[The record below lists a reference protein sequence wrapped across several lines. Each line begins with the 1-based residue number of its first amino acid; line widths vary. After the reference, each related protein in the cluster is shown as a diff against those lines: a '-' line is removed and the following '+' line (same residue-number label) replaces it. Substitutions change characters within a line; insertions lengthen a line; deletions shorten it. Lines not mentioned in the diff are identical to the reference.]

1 MRFTWKGTDKIQSK
15 KSMIAGL
22 RAMMLII
29 VLLLSIS
36 FLVSVFYIVNKE
48 KRETIK
54 RESDT
59 ALNTIADSIVS
70 DIERYKEMSRIV
82 MTDDGLVKYLYAYRG
97 KIDAGF
103 KFATQ
108 KSIMRVLTPT
118 TMVDSVFAFRDD
130 GEYVSSSRDQYYFDY
145 DKLNDPE
152 WKQPIVDQKG
162 AAVISINADGA
173 IVRKKGRPLV
183 SISRLVYDIN
193 TQRCIGMMVMNISSA
208 FIDRKFDT
216 MSDKNMAVLGTDGTF
231 LSGDA
236 SIVPY
241 LSGIEIS
248 ETITHKEIKEGTKS
262 LMLSAKKISG
272 MPILIACVIP
282 IDNSFEMYRTT
293 YVIFIL
299 ALIFLLAIVIA
310 GTYITKNIT
319 NPVSGLTRAMEKN
332 KEKGAL
338 EKIDMDI
345 PQNEIGVLKDSYNGM
360 VERVNDLFGKLLD
373 NEQVIRRAEMR
384 VLHEQIKPHFLYNS
398 IETIGSMAMDANA
411 PDVYSALETLG
422 SCYRNFL
429 SKGDR
434 EIPLSREISIV
445 QDYLRL
451 QKLRYG
457 DIIEDEYDI
466 EKDTENYIIPKL
478 ILQPIV
484 ENSIYHG
491 IRLTGERGLIS
502 IKSRLIDDVLH
513 IYVRDTGVG
522 MSEEQIEKL
531 LSAHDDM
538 KSDGEPEPSESFG
551 LWGTIERIRYFCGTN
566 DVVKIRSTVGEFTE
580 IEFIIPKRGQ
590 TDER

>member
-118 TMVDSVFAFRDD
+118 TMVDSVFVFRDD

-422 SCYRNFL
+422 SFYRNFL

-538 KSDGEPEPSESFG
+538 KPDGEPEPSESFG

>member
-1 MRFTWKGTDKIQSK
+1 
-15 KSMIAGL
+15 MIAGL
-22 RAMMLII
+22 RAIMLII

-48 KRETIK
+48 KRETII

-59 ALNTIADSIVS
+59 TLNTISDSIVS

-82 MTDDGLVKYLYAYRG
+82 MTDEGFVKYLKASP
-97 KIDAGF
+97 KALTDGF
-103 KFATQ
+103 IFSTR
-108 KSIMRVLTPT
+108 KSIMRVLNPT
-118 TMVDSVFAFRDD
+118 TMVDSVFGFRDD
-130 GEYVSSSRDQYYFDY
+130 GQFVSSSRDQYYFDF
-145 DKLNDPE
+145 DKIKNDD
-152 WKQPIVDQKG
+152 WKQPIIDQKG
-162 AAVISINADGA
+162 GAVILVNADGA

-183 SISRLVYDIN
+183 TIARLVYDVN
-193 TQRCIGMMVMNISSA
+193 TQKCIGMMFMNISSA
-208 FIDRKFDT
+208 YIDT
-216 MSDKNMAVLGTDGTF
+216 MSDKNMVVMGTDGTY
-231 LSGDA
+231 LSGDI
-236 SIVPY
+236 SIAEY
-241 LSGIEIS
+241 LKGIEIS
-248 ETITHKEIKEGTKS
+248 ETIVHKEIKEGTKS
-262 LMLSAKKISG
+262 VILSAKKISD
-272 MPILIACVIP
+272 MPIVIACAIP

-299 ALIFLLAIVIA
+299 SLIFMLAIVIA

-319 NPVSGLTRAMEKN
+319 NPVSGLTHAMQKN
-332 KEKGAL
+332 KEKGVL
-338 EKIDMDI
+338 EKIDIDI
-345 PQNEIGVLKDSYNGM
+345 PQNEIGVLKESYNGM
-360 VERVNDLFGKLLD
+360 VERVNDLFAKLLD

-398 IETIGSMAMDANA
+398 IETIGSMAMDAGAN
-411 PDVYSALETLG
+411 DVYSALETLG
-422 SCYRNFL
+422 SFYRNFL

-434 EIPLSREISIV
+434 EIPLAREISIV

-466 EKDTENYIIPKL
+466 AEDTEDYIIPKL
-478 ILQPIV
+478 ILQPLV

-531 LSAHDDM
+531 LSAHDDE
-538 KSDGEPEPSESFG
+538 KPGSEPEPSESFG

-590 TDER
+590 IDER

>member
-1 MRFTWKGTDKIQSK
+1 MKLAGMGMKKIQSE

-22 RAMMLII
+22 RAIMLII

-36 FLVSVFYIVNKE
+36 FLVSIFYIVNKE
-48 KRETIK
+48 KRETII

-59 ALNTIADSIVS
+59 TLNTISDSIVS

-82 MTDDGLVKYLYAYRG
+82 MIDEGLVSYLKASRG
-97 KIDAGF
+97 KLDAGF
-103 KFATQ
+103 IFATRS
-108 KSIMRVLTPT
+108 SIMRVLNPT
-118 TMVDSVFAFRDD
+118 TMVDSVFVFRDD
-130 GEYVSSSRDQYYFDY
+130 GEYVSSSRDQYYFDF
-145 DKLNDPE
+145 DKINDPA
-152 WKQPIVDQKG
+152 WMQPIIDQKG
-162 AAVISINADGA
+162 GAVISINADGA
-173 IVRKKGRPLV
+173 IARKKGRPLV
-183 SISRLVYDIN
+183 SIGRLVYDVN
-193 TQRCIGMMVMNISSA
+193 TQKRIGMMFMNISSA

-216 MSDKNMAVLGTDGTF
+216 MAGKNMVVVGTDGTF
-231 LSGDA
+231 LSGDS
-236 SIVPY
+236 SIIRY
-241 LSGIEIS
+241 LGEIDIS
-248 ETITHKEIKEGTKS
+248 ENIAHKEIREGTKS
-262 LMLSAKKISG
+262 VMLSAKKISG
-272 MPILIACVIP
+272 MPIVIACVIP

-299 ALIFLLAIVIA
+299 SLIFMLAIVIA

-319 NPVSGLTRAMEKN
+319 NPVSGLTRAMETN

-338 EKIDMDI
+338 EKIDIDI

-398 IETIGSMAMDANA
+398 IETIGSMAMDAEA
-411 PDVYSALETLG
+411 PEVYSALETLG
-422 SCYRNFL
+422 SFYRNFL

-466 EKDTENYIIPKL
+466 AEDTENYIIPKL

-531 LSAHDDM
+531 LSAHDDI
-538 KSDGEPEPSESFG
+538 KPGGEPEPSESFG

>member
-118 TMVDSVFAFRDD
+118 TMVDSVFVFRDD

-422 SCYRNFL
+422 SFYRNFL

-466 EKDTENYIIPKL
+466 EKETENYIIPKL

-538 KSDGEPEPSESFG
+538 KPDGEPKPSESFG

-566 DVVKIRSTVGEFTE
+566 NVVKIRSTVGEFTE

>member
-118 TMVDSVFAFRDD
+118 TMGDSVLVFRED
-130 GEYVSSSRDQYYFDY
+130 GEKVSSSRDQYYFDY

-411 PDVYSALETLG
+411 PDVY
-422 SCYRNFL
+422 
-429 SKGDR
+429 
-434 EIPLSREISIV
+434 
-445 QDYLRL
+445 
-451 QKLRYG
+451 
-457 DIIEDEYDI
+457 
-466 EKDTENYIIPKL
+466 
-478 ILQPIV
+478 
-484 ENSIYHG
+484 
-491 IRLTGERGLIS
+491 
-502 IKSRLIDDVLH
+502 
-513 IYVRDTGVG
+513 
-522 MSEEQIEKL
+522 
-531 LSAHDDM
+531 
-538 KSDGEPEPSESFG
+538 
-551 LWGTIERIRYFCGTN
+551 
-566 DVVKIRSTVGEFTE
+566 
-580 IEFIIPKRGQ
+580 
-590 TDER
+590 